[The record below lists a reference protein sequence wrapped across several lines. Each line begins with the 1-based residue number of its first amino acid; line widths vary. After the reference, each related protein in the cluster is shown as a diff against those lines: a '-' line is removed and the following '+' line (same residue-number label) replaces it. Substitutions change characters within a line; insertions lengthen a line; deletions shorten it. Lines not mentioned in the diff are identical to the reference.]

1 MTAIT
6 EHERSVYS
14 RYAEAAR
21 QPEVALCCAVRYDK
35 NLLAAI
41 PDEIIERDYGCGD
54 PTPYLRAGDTVV
66 DLGSGGGKVCY
77 IAAQVVGPT
86 GRVIGVDCND
96 EMLSLAR
103 RHKDEVAR
111 RLGYDVVEFRRG
123 LIQDLGLDLDLLS
136 AELAARPVDSPSRW
150 LEMRSF
156 EEILRRERPMIPDNC
171 VDCVVS
177 NCVLN
182 LVRLDD
188 RRRLFSEVFR
198 VLREGG
204 RAAICDIVSDQD
216 VPERLQQDTRLWS
229 GCLSGAFREDRFLTA
244 FEEAGFH
251 GIRIADR
258 QSEPWRTIEGI
269 EFRSLTVLAYKGEQ
283 KQAHAGART
292 VVYRGPF
299 RQVESDDGR
308 VYHRGQA
315 TQVDGATA
323 RLLQREPYTA
333 SFLEIGPHSSV
344 PPKSADCG
352 CDGVSRCSG

>member
-1 MTAIT
+1 MTVI

-14 RYAEAAR
+14 RYASAAR
-21 QPEVALCCAVRYDK
+21 QAEASLCCAVKYDK

-54 PTPYLRAGDTVV
+54 PTPYVRAGDTVL

-77 IAAQVVGPT
+77 IAAQLVGPA
-86 GRVIGVDCND
+86 GRVIGVDCNE

-103 RHKDEVAR
+103 RHQGEVGR

-123 LIQDLGLDLDLLS
+123 LIQDLRLDLDLLA

-150 LEMRSF
+150 LEMRSL
-156 EEILRRERPMIPDNC
+156 EEVLRRERPMIPDKS

-188 RRRLFSEVFR
+188 RTRLLSEVFR
-198 VLREGG
+198 VLKEGG
-204 RAAICDIVSDQD
+204 RAAICDIVSDRD
-216 VPERLQQDTRLWS
+216 VPDRLQQDTRLWS

-258 QSEPWRTIEGI
+258 QHEPWRTVEGI
-269 EFRSLTVLAYKGEQ
+269 EFRSLTVVAHKGGQ
-283 KQAHAGART
+283 DASHGADHT
-292 VVYRGPF
+292 LIYRGPF
-299 RQVESDDGR
+299 KRVEVDDGR

-315 TQVDGATA
+315 AQVDGATA
-323 RLLQREPYTA
+323 RLLQSEPYA
-333 SFLEIGPHSSV
+333 AAFLEAGPKPPV
-344 PPKSADCG
+344 PRKSPGCCEGASDCFE
-352 CDGVSRCSG
+352 

>member
-1 MTAIT
+1 MTAIV

-14 RYAEAAR
+14 RYANAAR
-21 QPEVALCCAVRYDK
+21 RAEDALCCAVKYDK

-54 PTPYLRAGDTVV
+54 PTPYVRPGDTVL

-77 IAAQVVGPT
+77 IAAQIVGPA

-96 EMLSLAR
+96 EMLDLAR
-103 RHKDEVAR
+103 RHQGEVAR

-123 LIQDLGLDLDLLS
+123 LIQDLRLDLDLLA

-150 LEMRSF
+150 LEMRSR
-156 EEILRRERPMIPDNC
+156 EEVLRRERPMIPDNT
-171 VDCVVS
+171 VDCVLS

-188 RRRLFSEVFR
+188 RTRLLSEVFR
-198 VLREGG
+198 VLKGGG
-204 RAAICDIVSDQD
+204 RAAICDIVSDRD
-216 VPERLQQDTRLWS
+216 VPERLQQDAQLWS

-244 FEEAGFH
+244 FAEAGFH

-258 QSEPWRTIEGI
+258 QRDPWRTIEGI
-269 EFRSLTVLAYKGEQ
+269 EFRSMTVVAYKAEGQ
-283 KQAHAGART
+283 TSHAAEHMVT
-292 VVYRGPF
+292 YRGPF
-299 RQVESDDGR
+299 KGVETDDGR
-308 VYHRGQA
+308 VYHRGRA

-323 RLLQREPYTA
+323 RLLQREPYAA
-333 SFLEIGPHSSV
+333 SFLEIGPHASV
-344 PPKSADCG
+344 PLEPTGCG
-352 CDGVSRCSG
+352 CDGVNDCP